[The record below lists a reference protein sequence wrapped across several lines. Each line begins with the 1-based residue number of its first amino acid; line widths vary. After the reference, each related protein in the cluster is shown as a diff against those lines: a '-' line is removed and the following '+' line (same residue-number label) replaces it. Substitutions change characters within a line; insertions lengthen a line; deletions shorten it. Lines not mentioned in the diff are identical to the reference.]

1 MACNDGS
8 YGWGKRVTV
17 RTRRKPCF
25 FSIFFKSIYRIRCR
39 ALNFAKR
46 GPRGRHAFAR
56 APGTPIV
63 FSFLIA
69 ISSLKKSFY
78 KT

>member
-25 FSIFFKSIYRIRCR
+25 FNYFPFHLLIPKAGLSNAKKLSPR
-39 ALNFAKR
+39 AEHDCF
-46 GPRGRHAFAR
+46 R
-56 APGTPIV
+56 APGTFIV
-63 FSFLIA
+63 L
-69 ISSLKKSFY
+69 
-78 KT
+78 TRP

>member
-25 FSIFFKSIYRIRCR
+25 FQFFSNLL
-39 ALNFAKR
+39 LNQMQGSQVRKR
-46 GPRGRHAFAR
+46 EPRGRHAFAR
-56 APGTPIV
+56 APGPLLRI
-63 FSFLIA
+63 FL
-69 ISSLKKSFY
+69 SLRKMY
-78 KT
+78 IN